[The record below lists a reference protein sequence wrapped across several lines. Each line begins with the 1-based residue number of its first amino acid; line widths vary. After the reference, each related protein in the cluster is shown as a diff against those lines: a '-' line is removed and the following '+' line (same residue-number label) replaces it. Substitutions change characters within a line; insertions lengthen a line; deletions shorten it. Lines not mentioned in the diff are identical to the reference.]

1 MSGMPLVTKVALWV
15 GSFCVGSFVAGM
27 VVIMEALAALRKGPS
42 AVFYMKKRPA
52 PPACMQDPS
61 LGVHGYAHLEVV
73 YRSHMHN
80 NYIMHHAHTYRHTI
94 HR

>member
-1 MSGMPLVTKVALWV
+1 MPLVTKVALWV

-61 LGVHGYAHLEVV
+61 LGVHGYAHLEVLGSV
-73 YRSHMHN
+73 DISH
-80 NYIMHHAHTYRHTI
+80 A
-94 HR
+94 